1 MSSDI
6 STLSLSFLFW
16 CFYLFLVHFP
26 AFSVIFD
33 LLSKSCAGGIF
44 SFESCHSLR
53 MRLLKSF
60 ELSHHL
66 TTSQNYSIQQKHAKA
81 TSAFK
86 TTQHLALQPSSNA
99 WLWTSF
105 FLTYCPGKVALWQH
119 VQQFTQ
125 FVYSC
130 CTSQLKVQGVA
141 VNLSFSICF
150 IDFSSVIHANSTFY
164 SSAAPVHGFFSR
176 SKFLEFGPQKLSF
189 DLHVPDS
196 QTFGM

>member
-1 MSSDI
+1 MLLVSGSFPCLLRDLRLAVEELRRWNFQFRI
-6 STLSLSFLFW
+6 LSWL
-16 CFYLFLVHFP
+16 
-26 AFSVIFD
+26 
-33 LLSKSCAGGIF
+33 
-44 SFESCHSLR
+44 SLR

-60 ELSHHL
+60 ELSQHL
-66 TTSQNYSIQQKHAKA
+66 TTSQNHSIQQKHAKA

-105 FLTYCPGKVALWQH
+105 FLTYCLGKAALWQH

-150 IDFSSVIHANSTFY
+150 IDFSSIIHANCST
-164 SSAAPVHGFFSR
+164 SSLIFQQVKILGVWT
-176 SKFLEFGPQKLSF
+176 SKVEF
-189 DLHVPDS
+189 
-196 QTFGM
+196 